1 MTNLVSKYHL
11 VRKRCIYLRI
21 YSSYDSFNPEVVKIN
36 IRQHKIS
43 IGSQYEILVEQNEKY
58 YAETDLFSR
67 KIIHLYLKKDLIKR
81 ITIFKS
87 FYFFTPDY
95 KIELPNG
102 NRIKFQTLSHWQTYF
117 KCVLEN
123 DIYEVYR
130 HRKRKISIYKNGL
143 QIGACKKNNVTIFAG
158 DNYELILDR
167 DTEVELLIS
176 FLLIL
181 DNMTSKNRG
190 NIITLDIGLI
200 FKEFKK
206 FDANWKPK

>member
-1 MTNLVSKYHL
+1 M
-11 VRKRCIYLRI
+11 RI
-21 YSSYDSFNPEVVKIN
+21 YSSYDSFNPEIVKIN

-67 KIIHLYLKKDLIKR
+67 KIIHLYLKKDLIER
-81 ITIFKS
+81 IAIFKS

-102 NRIKFQTLSHWQTYF
+102 NRIKFQTLSHWRTHF

-143 QIGACKKNNVTIFAG
+143 QIGASEKNTVTIFAG

-167 DTEVELLIS
+167 DTEVELVIS

-190 NIITLDIGLI
+190 NIITLAFGLI

>member
-1 MTNLVSKYHL
+1 M
-11 VRKRCIYLRI
+11 
-21 YSSYDSFNPEVVKIN
+21 KIN

-43 IGSQYEILVEQNEKY
+43 IGSQYEIFVEQNEKY

-67 KIIHLYLKKDLIKR
+67 KIIHLYLKKDLIER

-102 NRIKFQTLSHWQTYF
+102 NRIKFQTLTHWRTYF

-123 DIYEVYR
+123 DIYEVYC

-143 QIGACKKNNVTIFAG
+143 QIGACQKNAVTIFAG
-158 DNYELILDR
+158 DNYELILDH

-176 FLLIL
+176 FILIL

-190 NIITLDIGLI
+190 NIITLDFGLI

-206 FDANWKPK
+206 FDTNWKPK